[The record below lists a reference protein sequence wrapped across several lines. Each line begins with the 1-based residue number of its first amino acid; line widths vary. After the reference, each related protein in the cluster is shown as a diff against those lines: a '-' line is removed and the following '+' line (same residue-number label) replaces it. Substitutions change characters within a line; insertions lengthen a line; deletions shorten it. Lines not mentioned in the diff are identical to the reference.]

1 MMRPNPGDYDPY
13 FERYIKLVE
22 GNNIIKILYEQNKII
37 RELIKSISDYKGNY
51 RYADGKWTI
60 KEVVG
65 HVLDS
70 ERILAY
76 RALSLARG
84 EKKSLPGFD
93 HNEYVRVGNFNR
105 RELIELSF
113 EFKLLRESNLL
124 MFKNF
129 SEEMLCK
136 KGLADEASV
145 TVLALLYI
153 IAGHEKH
160 HLNVL
165 EEKYLNK

>member
-1 MMRPNPGDYDPY
+1 MRPNPGDYDPY

-22 GNNIIKILYEQNKII
+22 GNNIIKILYEQSKIT
-37 RELIKSISDYKGNY
+37 RELIDSISDYKGNY
-51 RYADGKWTI
+51 RYTDDKWTI
-60 KEVVG
+60 KEVIG
-65 HVLDS
+65 HILDS

-93 HNEYVRVGNFNR
+93 QNDYVREGNFNR
-105 RELIELSF
+105 RELLELSF

>member
-1 MMRPNPGDYDPY
+1 MRPKPGDYDPY
-13 FERYIKLVE
+13 FERYIKLIE
-22 GNNIIKILYEQNKII
+22 GDDIIKILYEQNKIT

-51 RYADGKWTI
+51 RYDDTKWTI
-60 KEVVG
+60 KEVIG
-65 HVLDS
+65 HILDS

-84 EKKSLPGFD
+84 EKKSLPGYD
-93 HNEYVRVGNFNR
+93 HEDYVREGNFNS
-105 RELIELSF
+105 RELLELSF

-124 MFKNF
+124 QFKNF
-129 SEEMLCK
+129 SEDMLRK
-136 KGLADEASV
+136 KGLADESSV

-160 HLNVL
+160 HINVL
-165 EEKYLNK
+165 EERYLKP

>member
-1 MMRPNPGDYDPY
+1 MRPNPGDYDPY
-13 FERYIKLVE
+13 FERYIKLIE
-22 GNNIIKILYEQNKII
+22 GDDIIKILYEQNKIT
-37 RELIKSISDYKGNY
+37 RELINSISDYKGNY
-51 RYADGKWTI
+51 RYSDGKWTI
-60 KEVVG
+60 KEVIG
-65 HVLDS
+65 HILDS

-93 HNEYVRVGNFNR
+93 HEDYVREGNFNS
-105 RELIELSF
+105 RELLELCF

-124 MFKNF
+124 QFKNF
-129 SEEMLCK
+129 SEDMLCK
-136 KGLADEASV
+136 KGFADEASV

-153 IAGHEKH
+153 IGGHEKH

-165 EEKYLNK
+165 EEKYLKP

>member
-1 MMRPNPGDYDPY
+1 MRPNPGDYNPY

-22 GNNIIKILYEQNKII
+22 GDDIIKILFKQNEIS
-37 RELIKSISDYKGNY
+37 RELINSISDYKGNY

-60 KEVVG
+60 KEVIG
-65 HVLDS
+65 HILDS

-93 HNEYVRVGNFNR
+93 HEDYVREGNFNS
-105 RELIELSF
+105 RELLELSF

-124 MFKNF
+124 QFKNF
-129 SEEMLCK
+129 SDEMLCK
-136 KGLADEASV
+136 KGFADESSV

-165 EEKYLNK
+165 EEKYLIP

>member
-1 MMRPNPGDYDPY
+1 MRPNPGDYDPY

-22 GNNIIKILYEQNKII
+22 GNNIIKILYEQSKIT
-37 RELIKSISDYKGNY
+37 RELIDSISDYKGNY
-51 RYADGKWTI
+51 RYTDDKWTI
-60 KEVVG
+60 KEVIG
-65 HVLDS
+65 HILDS

-93 HNEYVRVGNFNR
+93 HNDYVRDGNFNR
-105 RELIELSF
+105 RELTELSF